1 MHMKNVFHIT
11 FRGSTKAAFRKAPM
25 KKQNVGLLVG
35 AAVLALSSS
44 LGGAAVAS
52 DATAT
57 GSIQPVSY
65 TVDQSQRHG
74 SAASPLAGKYAFPKT
89 AKGGGAS
96 TESVIGADGRTQVTN
111 TTVAPNSSIVQ
122 IEFNGGYICS
132 GALISADTVLTAGH
146 CVHEGGTG
154 STADY
159 SWGVRVAPG
168 RNGST
173 DPYGTCGA
181 TELLTDQR
189 WIDSANTNADWGV
202 IKLDCTVG
210 NTTGWLNYTGTTSS
224 LTGTTATVRGYPG
237 DKPDGTQWYAAR
249 RIASVAARKV
259 YYDIDTFGGQS
270 GSAVYRIINGK
281 RYGFAIHA
289 YGGNTTNSGTRIVT
303 PVFNNMVAWK
313 A

>member
-1 MHMKNVFHIT
+1 MNKQ
-11 FRGSTKAAFRKAPM
+11 KA
-25 KKQNVGLLVG
+25 GLLLG
-35 AAVLALSSS
+35 AAVLALSSG
-44 LGGAAVAS
+44 LGGTAVAA
-52 DATAT
+52 DAGTDT
-57 GSIQPVSY
+57 GTIQPVSH
-65 TVDQSQRHG
+65 TVDQGRHSG
-74 SAASPLAGKYAFPKT
+74 SAASALAGKYT
-89 AKGGGAS
+89 LAKPVKGGAS

-132 GALISADTVLTAGH
+132 GALISDDTVLTAGH

-154 STADY
+154 SDADY

-181 TELLTDQR
+181 TELFTDQR

-210 NTTGWLNYTGTTSS
+210 NTTGWLNYTGTTTS

-237 DKPDGTQWYAAR
+237 DKPRGTMWTMTGSISSTQAE
-249 RIASVAARKV
+249 KV
-259 YYDIDTFGGQS
+259 FYKMDTYGGQS
-270 GSAVYRIINGK
+270 GAPVYNSSTSIV
-281 RYGFAIHA
+281 AIHTN
-289 YGGNTTNSGTRIVT
+289 GGSTNSGTRIT
-303 PVFNNMVAWK
+303 PSLAGYLDSVK
-313 A
+313 

>member
-1 MHMKNVFHIT
+1 MTVSVMHMKNVFHIT
-11 FRGSTKAAFRKAPM
+11 FRGSTRAAFRKAPM

-44 LGGAAVAS
+44 LGGAAVAA
-52 DATAT
+52 DTTAA
-57 GSIQPVSY
+57 GSIQPVSH
-65 TVDQSQRHG
+65 TVDQGQRHG
-74 SAASPLAGKYAFPKT
+74 SAASPLAGKYTFPKT

-173 DPYGTCGA
+173 DPFGTCGA

-237 DKPDGTQWYAAR
+237 DKPRGTMWTMTGSISSTQAE
-249 RIASVAARKV
+249 KV
-259 YYDIDTFGGQS
+259 FYKMDTYGGQS
-270 GSAVYRIINGK
+270 GAPVYNGSTTIV
-281 RYGFAIHA
+281 AIHTN
-289 YGGNTTNSGTRIVT
+289 GGSTNSGTRIT
-303 PVFNNMVAWK
+303 PTLASYLDSVK
-313 A
+313 